1 VRRLVLLLVAAA
13 IAALMLS
20 LLASPAMAF
29 IDETLP
35 AGSCPQPALHE
46 AADNETAFRAIEFK
60 NPVKGPL
67 LMSDKP
73 IVNTPA
79 PDECPAR

>member
-1 VRRLVLLLVAAA
+1 LLLVLAA
-13 IAALMLS
+13 IAALMLI

-46 AADNETAFRAIEFK
+46 AADNDKAITAIK
-60 NPVKGPL
+60 TSNPVKGPL
-67 LMSDKP
+67 LVSGQP

-79 PDECPAR
+79 PDECPATTK